1 MTARRCPALA
11 AAALLPILASHVLAA
26 YENVLPG
33 VRDGLKAFA
42 ADGKVR
48 HCVIRVKV
56 EAQGQT
62 REQPD
67 QEIWYQGDDRL
78 RADLSTQNF
87 VLAVSPEGGT
97 LFSAQAGLA
106 LVARGEAFE
115 KLGESAPDRQRNLG
129 VNPPLCVLDRALAEE
144 ATLSIERESAFDG
157 RDCWVMTV
165 APERL
170 EAWSKIILGEQPVTL
185 SAVHIGVDKQDFLV
199 RGLDFTGT
207 QFAPNGGPTTDF
219 KVTLAYLGA
228 ENGVEVP
235 ESFFAL
241 ELPEDAEVMEW
252 RAGAKTEEM
261 LVEFVQAVVRR
272 LEEQGKAQIDDEA
285 AGQEPP
291 Q

>member
-1 MTARRCPALA
+1 MRARCYPALVA
-11 AAALLPILASHVLAA
+11 AVLLLLFGSHAFAAH
-26 YENVLPG
+26 EDVLPA
-33 VRDGLKAFA
+33 VMDGLKAFA

-56 EAQGQT
+56 EAQGQS

-67 QEIWYQGDDRL
+67 QELWYQGDDRL

-87 VLAVSPEGGT
+87 VLTVSPEGGT

-129 VNPPLCVLDRALAEE
+129 VNPPLCLLDRALAEE
-144 ATLSIERESAFDG
+144 TTLSIEREAAFDG
-157 RDCWVMTV
+157 RDCWVMTI

-170 EAWSKIILGEQPVTL
+170 EAWGKIIVGEQPVTL
-185 SAVHIGVDKQDFLV
+185 SAVHIGIDKQDFLV
-199 RGLDFTGT
+199 RSLDFAGT

-219 KVTLAYLGA
+219 TVTLTYLGA

-235 ESFFAL
+235 DSFFAL
-241 ELPEDAEVMEW
+241 ELPEDTEVMEW
-252 RAGAKTEEM
+252 RAGAKPEEM
-261 LVEFVQAVVRR
+261 LVEFITAVVKR
-272 LEEQGKAQIDDEA
+272 LEEQAKVQTDGEA
-285 AGQEPP
+285 MEDLPG
-291 Q
+291 